1 MKKFIIFI
9 LMALMLSPVFAYTIS
24 TSRGDIEVNIPEGM
38 TAEEAF
44 CKMSKLY
51 LEERWDHEDL
61 IEKSQSLSESID
73 SYISEINELK
83 NKNKNLIS
91 EYEKVIDLYSTAI
104 KTKMFTPYIGLSLES
119 DIESNL
125 FGVGISFGGIL
136 FEKVLVQTSVLYPWS
151 FQLGLNI
158 II

>member
-1 MKKFIIFI
+1 
-9 LMALMLSPVFAYTIS
+9 MALMLSPVFSYTIS
-24 TSRGDIEVNIPEGM
+24 TSRGSIEVNIPEGM

-44 CKMSKLY
+44 YEMSKLY

-83 NKNKNLIS
+83 SKNKNLIS
-91 EYEKVIDLYSTAI
+91 EYEKIIDLYSTTT
-104 KTKMFTPYIGLSLES
+104 KTKMFIPYVGLNLES

-125 FGVGISFGGIL
+125 FGGGITFGGMI
-136 FEKVLVQTSVLYPWS
+136 FEKILVQTSILYPWS

-158 II
+158 LI